1 MLLWPIDSK
10 NNTFTVWDKE
20 NLLVMENIWSLELY
34 FLSISKYF
42 KNAIAE
48 IENVYDYD
56 LSIAL

>member
-1 MLLWPIDSK
+1 MLLWQIDSK